1 MCEHLEDLATRA
13 DPLEPSSRGCKEC
26 LESGGRWVHLRLCM
40 TCGHVGCCDSSPN
53 KHASR
58 HFHATRHPVVK
69 SFEPGE
75 DWAWCYVDEEAA
87 PAIPAFPAE
96 QPPQHYS

>member
-1 MCEHLEDLATRA
+1 
-13 DPLEPSSRGCKEC
+13 
-26 LESGGRWVHLRLCM
+26 
-40 TCGHVGCCDSSPN
+40 
-53 KHASR
+53 
-58 HFHATRHPVVK
+58 VK
-69 SFEPGE
+69 SFEPEE